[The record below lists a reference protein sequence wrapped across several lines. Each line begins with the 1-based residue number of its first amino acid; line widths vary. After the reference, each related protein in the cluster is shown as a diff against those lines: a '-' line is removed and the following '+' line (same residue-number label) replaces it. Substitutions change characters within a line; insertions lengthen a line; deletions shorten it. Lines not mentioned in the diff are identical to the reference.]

1 MRGYDSAEAWNE
13 NADAWT
19 MLSRAG
25 YDTYRDHL
33 NTPAFFEL
41 LPDVHGRVGLD
52 IGCGE
57 GYNTRLLARRG
68 ARMTG
73 IDLSERFVD
82 HARRSEAAEP
92 LGIAYRVADARRLP
106 FEPETFDFAAA
117 FMSLMDIPTPE
128 AALAEAHRVIRP
140 GGFLQFSISHPCFDT
155 PHRVNLQDEAGR
167 TYAFEVGDYFRNED
181 GRICEWTFSAAPEE
195 VRRRTPKFRV
205 PRFTR
210 TLSQWLNALLD
221 AGFAIERLAE
231 PRPCDEIVERHPN
244 LQDAQVVAY
253 FLLVRARKAAG

>member
-1 MRGYDSAEAWNE
+1 MAE
-13 NADAWT
+13 
-19 MLSRAG
+19 
-25 YDTYRDHL
+25 
-33 NTPAFFEL
+33 
-41 LPDVHGRVGLD
+41 V
-52 IGCGE
+52 
-57 GYNTRLLARRG
+57 
-68 ARMTG
+68 
-73 IDLSERFVD
+73 
-82 HARRSEAAEP
+82 
-92 LGIAYRVADARRLP
+92 
-106 FEPETFDFAAA
+106 
-117 FMSLMDIPTPE
+117 
-128 AALAEAHRVIRP
+128 HRVIRP